1 MLHEGIE
8 EHAIAGVSAD
18 IQIQG
23 AKDGSPNLNLALELE
38 GLREALR
45 QRKASPA
52 EVAEHANDAGIWKVV
67 QPYLQAVTA
76 NA

>member
-23 AKDGSPNLNLALELE
+23 AKDGSPNLIE